1 MKINVGKYLKENA
14 AYDKEKY
21 NFQFPDII
29 LDTDKIKTIMINEV
43 VPSDPQDNF
52 YGKNEIPDYLTT
64 VLPLFQKAGASV
76 KSIDDITS
84 LGIYITNAVKI
95 PKTEYTIPK
104 DYITDSLPF
113 LELETDLFPN
123 VEVIM
128 LMGDVAKKAFNMIS
142 RKRTKTVALPAVS
155 TYKLRNS
162 ELWYGKIRLF
172 PSYIMTGK
180 NILIEKSK
188 FQMASED
195 IENMLKIISR

>member
-1 MKINVGKYLKENA
+1 MKINIGKFLKENVV
-14 AYDKEKY
+14 YNKEKY
-21 NFQFPDII
+21 DFQFPDIT

-43 VPSDPQDNF
+43 VPSDPYDDF
-52 YGKNEIPDYLTT
+52 YGKNENPDYLNT

-76 KSIDDITS
+76 NSIDDITS
-84 LGIYITNAVKI
+84 LGIYLTNAVKI
-95 PKTEYTIPK
+95 PKNEYTIPK
-104 DYITDSLPF
+104 DFIIDSFPF
-113 LELETDLFPN
+113 LEAETDLFPN

-142 RKRTKTVALPAVS
+142 KKRTKTIALPAVS

-180 NILIEKSK
+180 NILIKKSK
-188 FQMASED
+188 FEMASED
-195 IENMLKIISR
+195 IKNMLSIIM

>member
-1 MKINVGKYLKENA
+1 MKINIGKYLKENVV
-14 AYDKEKY
+14 YNKEKY
-21 NFQFPDII
+21 DFQFPDIT

-43 VPSDPQDNF
+43 VPSDPYDDF
-52 YGKNEIPDYLTT
+52 YGKNENPDYLNT

-76 KSIDDITS
+76 NSIDDITS
-84 LGIYITNAVKI
+84 LGIYLTNAVKI
-95 PKTEYTIPK
+95 PKNEYTIPK
-104 DYITDSLPF
+104 DFIIDSLPF
-113 LELETDLFPN
+113 LEAETDLFPK

-142 RKRTKTVALPAVS
+142 KKRTKTIALPAVS

-188 FQMASED
+188 FEMASED
-195 IENMLKIISR
+195 IKNMLSIIM

>member
-1 MKINVGKYLKENA
+1 MKINIGKYLKENVV
-14 AYDKEKY
+14 YNKEKY
-21 NFQFPDII
+21 DFQFPDIT

-43 VPSDPQDNF
+43 VPSDPYDDF
-52 YGKNEIPDYLTT
+52 YGKNENPDYLNT

-76 KSIDDITS
+76 NSIDDITS
-84 LGIYITNAVKI
+84 LGIYLTNAVKI
-95 PKTEYTIPK
+95 PKNEYTIPK
-104 DYITDSLPF
+104 DFIIDSLPF
-113 LELETDLFPN
+113 LEAETDLFPN

-142 RKRTKTVALPAVS
+142 KKRTKTIALPAVS

-188 FQMASED
+188 FEMASED
-195 IENMLKIISR
+195 IKNMLSIIM